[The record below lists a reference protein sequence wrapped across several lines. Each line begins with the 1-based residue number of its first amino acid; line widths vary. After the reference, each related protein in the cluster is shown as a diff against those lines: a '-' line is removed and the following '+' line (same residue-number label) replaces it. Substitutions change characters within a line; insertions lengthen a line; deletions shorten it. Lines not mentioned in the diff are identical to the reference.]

1 MGNGYVCM
9 FLSLIHV
16 LEVYMAMAVW
26 LSRTCMRLVYVL
38 EVYMAMAVWLSRT
51 CMRLRNMYG

>member
-1 MGNGYVCM
+1 M

-51 CMRLRNMYG
+51 CMRLRNIYG

>member
-1 MGNGYVCM
+1 M

-16 LEVYMAMAVW
+16 LEVYMAI
-26 LSRTCMRLVYVL
+26 
-38 EVYMAMAVWLSRT
+38 AVWLSRT